1 MSEVESWST
10 TLAPKQ
16 VQIEGYAQDQI
27 GYHAWMLAEEGLL
40 EGVPT
45 HGVSSAVHGLMP
57 RCLTPKGHD
66 FLEAARNPT
75 RWERAKEKLMAQG
88 LPLTVKVLGTFLQ
101 ESVKA
106 ELGKLTGGE

>member
-1 MSEVESWST
+1 M
-10 TLAPKQ
+10 
-16 VQIEGYAQDQI
+16 
-27 GYHAWMLAEEGLL
+27 
-40 EGVPT
+40 
-45 HGVSSAVHGLMP
+45 HGLMP